1 MIKKIKY
8 PDGSFYC
15 DIDLSEISNQDITL
29 RLNSYEDYWF
39 LWQFTETLFHNKIK
53 LNSITIPNLLDAQ
66 HDSRFKEN
74 QSYNISGTVQHLRQ
88 LSLVANQVNLFH
100 PHNPEVVKALFP
112 EVNII
117 DNSEFINQVIHS
129 LHLSKVDN
137 PILMSTDAGGF
148 KPLMKLCDKIGWT
161 GETSSCS
168 KSRKFV
174 DGKSVL
180 TQLADREDYNGKDIL
195 IIDDICVYGG
205 TFVGLS
211 KLLRERNC
219 GKLYLA
225 VSHIT
230 VQRLGQSLE
239 DAFDG
244 IFTTN
249 SKYDSY
255 EGQRSHGPVVFT
267 NDSNVKV
274 IKMFDLTKINPKDVS
289 LFSTIEY
296 KKSLCLIISCSFA
309 CL

>member
-15 DIDLSEISNQDITL
+15 DIDLSEIVMQDITL

-74 QSYNISGTVQHLRQ
+74 QSYNISGTVQDLRQ

-100 PHNPEVVKALFP
+100 PHNSEVVKALFP

-117 DNSEFINQVIHS
+117 DNSEFIKEVIWS
-129 LHLSKVDN
+129 INGNYPKEQIYLNFRKDN
-137 PILMSTDAGGF
+137 LILMSTDAGGF

-195 IIDDICVYGG
+195 IVDDISVYGG
-205 TFVGLS
+205 TFIGLS

-219 GKLYLA
+219 GKIYLA

-230 VQRLGQSLE
+230 VPRISQSLE

-255 EGQRSHGPVVFT
+255 EGERSNGPIVFT
-267 NDSNVKV
+267 NDGKIKV
-274 IKMFDLTKINPKDVS
+274 IEMFDVTKIEVK
-289 LFSTIEY
+289 
-296 KKSLCLIISCSFA
+296 
-309 CL
+309 

>member
-15 DIDLSEISNQDITL
+15 DIDLSEMVMQDITL

-88 LSLVANQVNLFH
+88 LSLVSNQVNLFH
-100 PHNPEVVKALFP
+100 PHNSEVVKALFP

-117 DNSEFINQVIHS
+117 DNSEFIKEVIWS
-129 LHLSKVDN
+129 INGNYPKEQIYLNFRKDN
-137 PILMSTDAGGF
+137 LILMSTDAGGF

-195 IIDDICVYGG
+195 IVDDISVYGG
-205 TFVGLS
+205 TFIGLS

-219 GKLYLA
+219 GKIYLA

-230 VQRLGQSLE
+230 VPRISQQLE

-255 EGQRSHGPVVFT
+255 EGERSNGPIVFT
-267 NDSNVKV
+267 NDGKIKV
-274 IKMFDLTKINPKDVS
+274 IEMFDVTKIEVK
-289 LFSTIEY
+289 
-296 KKSLCLIISCSFA
+296 
-309 CL
+309 

>member
-15 DIDLSEISNQDITL
+15 DIDLSEIVMQDITL

-100 PHNPEVVKALFP
+100 PHNSEVVKALFP

-117 DNSEFINQVIHS
+117 DNSEFIKEVIWS
-129 LHLSKVDN
+129 INGNYPKEQIYLNFRKDN
-137 PILMSTDAGGF
+137 LILMSTDAGGF

-195 IIDDICVYGG
+195 IVDDISVYGG
-205 TFVGLS
+205 TFIGLS

-219 GKLYLA
+219 GKIYLA

-230 VQRLGQSLE
+230 VPRISQQLE

-255 EGQRSHGPVVFT
+255 EGERSNGPIVFT
-267 NDSNVKV
+267 NDGKIKV
-274 IKMFDLTKINPKDVS
+274 IEMFDVTKIEVK
-289 LFSTIEY
+289 
-296 KKSLCLIISCSFA
+296 
-309 CL
+309 

>member
-219 GKLYLA
+219 GKLYLC
-225 VSHIT
+225 
-230 VQRLGQSLE
+230 
-239 DAFDG
+239 
-244 IFTTN
+244 
-249 SKYDSY
+249 K
-255 EGQRSHGPVVFT
+255 
-267 NDSNVKV
+267 
-274 IKMFDLTKINPKDVS
+274 
-289 LFSTIEY
+289 
-296 KKSLCLIISCSFA
+296 
-309 CL
+309 

>member
-8 PDGSFYC
+8 PDNSFYC
-15 DIDLSEISNQDITL
+15 EVDLEQLVMQDITL

-66 HDSRFKEN
+66 HDNRFKEN

-88 LSLVANQVNLFH
+88 LTLIANQVNLFH

-117 DNSEFINQVIHS
+117 DNSEFIKEVIWSINGNYVHEDGY
-129 LHLSKVDN
+129 LNLKKDN
-137 PILMSTDAGGF
+137 LILMSSDAGGF
-148 KPLMKLCDKIGWT
+148 KPLMKLVDKLKWQGDT
-161 GETSSCS
+161 ASCA
-168 KSRKFV
+168 KSRKYV

-195 IIDDICVYGG
+195 IVDDICVYGG

-211 KLLRERNC
+211 KMLRERNC

-239 DAFDG
+239 NAFDG

-255 EGQRSHGPVVFT
+255 EGERSHGPVVFT
-267 NDSNVKV
+267 NDSKIKV
-274 IKMFDLTKINPKDVS
+274 IKMFDITKIEVK
-289 LFSTIEY
+289 
-296 KKSLCLIISCSFA
+296 
-309 CL
+309 

>member
-1 MIKKIKY
+1 M
-8 PDGSFYC
+8 
-15 DIDLSEISNQDITL
+15 EDITL
-29 RLNSYEDYWF
+29 RLNTYEDYWF
-39 LWQFTETLFHNKIK
+39 LWQFTETLVHNGIE

-74 QSYNISGTVQHLRQ
+74 QSYNILGTEHYLRQ
-88 LSLVANQVNLFH
+88 LALIASRVNLFH

-117 DNSEFINQVIHS
+117 DNSEFITRVLNLLEDYGSVES
-129 LHLSKVDN
+129 NL
-137 PILMSTDAGGF
+137 ILLSTDAGGF
-148 KPLMKLCDKIGWT
+148 KPLMKLADKIEWQ

-180 TQLADREDYNGKDIL
+180 TQLCDREDYEGKDIL

-205 TFVGLS
+205 TFIGLS

-219 GKLYLA
+219 GKIYLA

-230 VQRLGQSLE
+230 IPRISQALE
-239 DAFDG
+239 NSFDG

-249 SKYDSY
+249 SKYDTY
-255 EGQRSHGPVVFT
+255 EGERSHGPVVFT
-267 NDSNVKV
+267 NDGKVKV
-274 IKMFDLTKINPKDVS
+274 IKMFDITKIEEK
-289 LFSTIEY
+289 
-296 KKSLCLIISCSFA
+296 
-309 CL
+309 

>member
-1 MIKKIKY
+1 MINKIKY

-15 DIDLSEISNQDITL
+15 DVDLSEIVMQDITL

-100 PHNPEVVKALFP
+100 PHNSEVVKALFP

-117 DNSEFINQVIHS
+117 DNSEFIKEVIWS
-129 LHLSKVDN
+129 INGNYPKEQIYLNFRKDN
-137 PILMSTDAGGF
+137 LILMSTDAGGF

-195 IIDDICVYGG
+195 IVDDISVYGG
-205 TFVGLS
+205 TFIGLS

-219 GKLYLA
+219 GKIYLA

-230 VQRLGQSLE
+230 VPRISQSLE

-255 EGQRSHGPVVFT
+255 EGERSNGPIVFT
-267 NDSNVKV
+267 NDGKIKV
-274 IKMFDLTKINPKDVS
+274 IEMFDVTKIEVK
-289 LFSTIEY
+289 
-296 KKSLCLIISCSFA
+296 
-309 CL
+309 

>member
-1 MIKKIKY
+1 MIQKIKY

-15 DIDLSEISNQDITL
+15 DVDLSDIVMEDITV

-39 LWQFTETLFHNKIK
+39 LWQLTETLFHNNIQ
-53 LNSITIPNLLDAQ
+53 LNTITIPNLLDAQ

-74 QSYNISGTVQHLRQ
+74 QSYNIAGPVQHLKQ
-88 LSLVANQVNLFH
+88 LSLVANQVNVFH

-112 EVNII
+112 EVTII
-117 DNSEFINQVIHS
+117 DNSEFITRVLNLLEDYGSVES
-129 LHLSKVDN
+129 NL
-137 PILMSTDAGGF
+137 ILLSTDAGGF
-148 KPLMKLCDKIGWT
+148 KPLMKLCDKLGWT

-168 KSRKFV
+168 KSRKYV

-180 TQLADREDYNGKDIL
+180 TQLADREDYGGKDIL

-205 TFVGLS
+205 TFIGLS

-219 GKLYLA
+219 GKIYLA

-230 VQRLGQSLE
+230 VPRISLPLE

-255 EGQRSHGPVVFT
+255 EGQRYHGPVVFT
-267 NDSNVKV
+267 NEGKVKV
-274 IKMFDLTKINPKDVS
+274 IKMFDITKIEVK
-289 LFSTIEY
+289 
-296 KKSLCLIISCSFA
+296 
-309 CL
+309 

>member
-274 IKMFDLTKINPKDVS
+274 IKMFDLTKINNQ
-289 LFSTIEY
+289 
-296 KKSLCLIISCSFA
+296 
-309 CL
+309 

>member
-15 DIDLSEISNQDITL
+15 DVDLSEIVMQDITL

-100 PHNPEVVKALFP
+100 PHNSEVVKALFP

-117 DNSEFINQVIHS
+117 DNSEFIKEVIWS
-129 LHLSKVDN
+129 INGNYPKEQIYLNFRKDN
-137 PILMSTDAGGF
+137 LILMSTDAGGF

-195 IIDDICVYGG
+195 IVDDISVYGG
-205 TFVGLS
+205 TFIGLS

-219 GKLYLA
+219 GKIYLA

-230 VQRLGQSLE
+230 VPRISQQLE

-255 EGQRSHGPVVFT
+255 EGERSNGPIVFT
-267 NDSNVKV
+267 NDGKIKV
-274 IKMFDLTKINPKDVS
+274 IEMFDVTKIEVK
-289 LFSTIEY
+289 
-296 KKSLCLIISCSFA
+296 
-309 CL
+309 